1 MSTKKSRLKE
11 LVLQIIPVIPPMFQ
25 ATLKSI
31 SMQYL
36 DKCDDKNID
45 EIIETAK
52 KLLVYVEEG
61 ANHGTSNKT

>member
-1 MSTKKSRLKE
+1 
-11 LVLQIIPVIPPMFQ
+11 MFQ

-61 ANHGTSNKT
+61 ANHGTPNKA

>member
-52 KLLVYVEEG
+52 KLLIYVEEG
-61 ANHGTSNKT
+61 ANHGTPNKA